1 MEAFLVLVLI
11 ALAVWVV
18 VSISKKVVSISK
30 SKKDKTY
37 TYVNPIYQPGSFRG
51 ELGSPG
57 TSPTIVGRH
66 SSNCECNICLY
77 GHDPDKGHL
86 CPCRSCEGY
95 RRGKPLH

>member
-1 MEAFLVLVLI
+1 MTALWIAFIVLGVILI
-11 ALAVWVV
+11 VAGLL
-18 VSISKKVVSISK
+18 SDKREK
-30 SKKDKTY
+30 SY

-77 GHDPDKGHL
+77 GHDPDKGYS
-86 CPCRSCEGY
+86 CQCRSCEGY
-95 RRGKPLH
+95 RRGEPLH